1 MLMDTVVRNGKLVTS
16 DAVFEAD
23 IGIKD
28 GRFAALA
35 ARGELGTGGRTIDAA
50 GRFILPGAVDEHVHL
65 QDMQRSEVADFTEG
79 TTAAAVGGVTTIMEM
94 PLTVPPTTTR
104 KDFEEKRRTAE
115 RKCLVDFALYGGAVP
130 GNLEELPAMVEAG
143 AVGFK
148 AMMAGSVPGLFEILD
163 DGMLLDVFRVLGEC
177 RSVLALHAEN
187 ETLVNHL
194 ETKLKAQGRVDIGA
208 FFESRPVF
216 QELEAIT
223 RAAYL
228 ASLTACHLH
237 VVHVSCPQGVDI
249 ITGRKH
255 AGQKITAESGP
266 HYLALSQE
274 QGERLGPYLKFAPP
288 ARSKQETDLLW
299 ARAAG
304 GMIDTLGS
312 DHGAHPKENK
322 ELGWKN
328 IWEAGNGA
336 LGLET
341 LLPVMLSE
349 GVNKG
354 RITLPRL
361 VSLVSENP
369 ARIFGIYPR
378 KGAIRIGSDADLVM
392 VDLEAGFT
400 VKSDNLH
407 TKQKHTP
414 FEGLE
419 GRGAPVLSM
428 VRGEVVAENG
438 EPVIDPGYGVFVRP
452 GAV

>member
-1 MLMDTVVRNGKLVTS
+1 MDFDLVVMNGNIVTP
-16 DAVFEAD
+16 DAVYEAD
-23 IGIKD
+23 IGIKS
-28 GRFAALA
+28 GRFAALS
-35 ARGELGTGGRTIDAA
+35 ARGELGKAKRTIDAT
-50 GRFILPGAVDEHVHL
+50 GRYILPGVVDEHVHL
-65 QDMQRSEVADFTEG
+65 QDMGRSEVADFTEG

-94 PLTVPPTTTR
+94 PLTIPPTTTR
-104 KDFEEKRRTAE
+104 KAFEEKKKTAE

-130 GNLEELPAMVEAG
+130 GNLEELPGIVEAG

-163 DGMLLDVFRVLGEC
+163 DGMLLDAFRVIGEC
-177 RSVLALHAEN
+177 ESVITIHAEN
-187 ETLVNHL
+187 EAIINHL
-194 ETKLKAQGRVDIGA
+194 ENKLKTEGRVDVGA

-228 ASLTACHLH
+228 ASLTECHLH
-237 VVHVSCPQGVDI
+237 IVHVSCPQGVDLV
-249 ITGRKH
+249 TRCKQRD
-255 AGQKITAESGP
+255 QKITVESGP

-274 QGERLGPYLKFAPP
+274 DGERLGPYLKFAPP
-288 ARSKQETDLLW
+288 ARSKPETDALW
-299 ARAAG
+299 ERVEK
-304 GMIDTLGS
+304 GMVDTLGS

-349 GVNKG
+349 GVN
-354 RITLPRL
+354 RRNLTLQRL
-361 VSLVSENP
+361 VSLVCENP
-369 ARIFGIYPR
+369 ARIFGIHHR
-378 KGAIRIGSDADLVM
+378 KGAVKVGLDADLVV
-392 VDLEAGFT
+392 VDLDAEFT
-400 VKSDNLH
+400 VKADNLH

-414 FEGLE
+414 FEGLT
-419 GRGAPVLSM
+419 GRGMPVLTM

-438 EPVIDPGYGVFVRP
+438 NPVIDPGYGEFVRP
-452 GAV
+452 RT

>member
-1 MLMDTVVRNGKLVTS
+1 
-16 DAVFEAD
+16 
-23 IGIKD
+23 
-28 GRFAALA
+28 
-35 ARGELGTGGRTIDAA
+35 
-50 GRFILPGAVDEHVHL
+50 
-65 QDMQRSEVADFTEG
+65 
-79 TTAAAVGGVTTIMEM
+79 
-94 PLTVPPTTTR
+94 R
-104 KDFEEKRRTAE
+104 KDFEEKRQAAE

-163 DGMLLDVFRVLGEC
+163 DGMLLDAFRVLGEC

-194 ETKLKAQGRVDIGA
+194 ENKLKAQGRVDIGA

-228 ASLTACHLH
+228 ASLTECHLH
-237 VVHVSCPQGVDI
+237 VVHVSCPQGVDT
-249 ITGRKH
+249 ITGRKRC
-255 AGQKITAESGP
+255 GQKITVESGP

-304 GMIDTLGS
+304 GLIDTLGS

-328 IWEAGNGA
+328 IWDAGNGA

-414 FEGLE
+414 FEGLT
-419 GRGAPVLSM
+419 GRGLLVLSM

-438 EPVIDPGYGVFVRP
+438 EPVTDPGYGVFVRP
-452 GAV
+452 GTV